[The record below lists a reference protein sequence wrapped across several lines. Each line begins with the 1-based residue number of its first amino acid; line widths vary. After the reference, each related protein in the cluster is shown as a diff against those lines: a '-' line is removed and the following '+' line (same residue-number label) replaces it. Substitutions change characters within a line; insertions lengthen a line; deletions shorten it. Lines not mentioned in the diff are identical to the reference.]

1 MKKVLITG
9 ANSYVGNAFKQWIE
23 ANHYNAVQ
31 VDTVGMRNGEWKTI
45 SFDDY
50 DAILHA
56 AGIAH
61 VSTDKSMEDLYY
73 KVNTDLTAEVA
84 EKAKLEGV
92 KQFIFLS
99 SMIVYGDA
107 SNAQMITRDTVP
119 KPTNFYGNSKLQAE
133 KKLEAITDR
142 DFLVAN
148 VRPPMI
154 YGKGSKGNY
163 IKLAGLSK
171 KIPFFPSY
179 QNQRS
184 MIHID
189 NLSEFLAQIILHED
203 SGTFHPQNKEYV
215 CTSELVSTIGSVH
228 GNKVRGLDLFNGV
241 IRQLV
246 DRNVTINKLFGDFAY
261 AKELSTYE
269 HDYHVR
275 DFKDSIVATEKD

>member
-1 MKKVLITG
+1 MRHADAI
-9 ANSYVGNAFKQWIE
+9 
-23 ANHYNAVQ
+23 Q
-31 VDTVGMRNGEWKTI
+31 VDTVGMKNGEWKTI
-45 SFDDY
+45 LFAGY

-84 EKAKLEGV
+84 EKAKFEGV

-133 KKLEAITDR
+133 KKLEALADR

-171 KIPFFPSY
+171 KTPFFPSY
-179 QNQRS
+179 QNKRS

-189 NLSEFLAQIILHED
+189 NLSEFLVQVILHKD
-203 SGTFHPQNKEYV
+203 SGTFHPQNQEYV
-215 CTSELVSTIGSVH
+215 CTSELVLTIGSVH
-228 GNKVRGLDLFNGV
+228 GNQVRALGLFNGV
-241 IRQLV
+241 IRQFV

-261 AKELSTYE
+261 AKELSTYA
-269 HDYHVR
+269 HNYHVR
-275 DFKDSIVATEKD
+275 DFKESIIATEKK